1 MSTPRDSC
9 RMIFAAVNGFRTVSP
24 LYGTD
29 YLELVWAAK
38 KKKAKTNGQAKAAAF
53 FPLEIAPMI

>member
-1 MSTPRDSC
+1 
-9 RMIFAAVNGFRTVSP
+9 MIFAAVNGFRTVSP